1 MKKIF
6 KEPKLIIS
14 IIGAIAIVAVIVVFV
29 ATSSKPQAQFAVAKR
44 QDITQSVKASGEVK
58 AATSI
63 DLAFVRGGR
72 IASAPV
78 SAGDSVYAGQ
88 LLASVE
94 SADIQA
100 QYDQADAAYKT
111 QQAKLDSL
119 TSGTR
124 PETISIDQ
132 ASLSGALANLSGAEN
147 ATLAAIQNAYNQSDD
162 AIRVKSDAII
172 SNGKTSNPILS
183 INLSDQSLIDK
194 IQKDRVQADLVL
206 QSWQSD
212 IAQISLDSGTD
223 SLNNAVTEAENA
235 LQKISNFLNEMGTAV
250 NSANTSNNPALS
262 SSAISAI
269 QAGVSL
275 GRTNVSV
282 SQSSLIASFNLE
294 QSAVTTYLKAKEQL
308 ALDQNGPTQ
317 NDINAQKA
325 QVEAALANRN
335 LFAAQLGQT
344 VIRAPIDGIVTKQ
357 DAHVGEIASPGVPIV
372 SMNSSS
378 KFQIELYLSEADIA
392 KVKVGDTAI
401 VTLDAYTDGSTFD
414 TTVVS
419 VDPAATV
426 QNGISDYKT
435 VLEFKNDDSRIKAGM
450 TANAVVSAGSSTAAL
465 IVPSS
470 AIITEG
476 SDTYV
481 LKSDGKAN
489 ALTKVQT
496 GISDAGGNTQII
508 SGLQEGDKVAAFG
521 VNNIK

>member
-14 IIGAIAIVAVIVVFV
+14 IIGAVAVIAVIIVFV
-29 ATSSKPQAQFAVAKR
+29 VTSSKPQAQFAIAKR
-44 QDITQSVKASGEVK
+44 QNITQSVKSSGEVK
-58 AATSI
+58 ASTSI

-78 SAGDSVYAGQ
+78 VAGDTVYAGQ

-94 SADIQA
+94 SADIEA
-100 QYDQADAAYKT
+100 QYEQADATYKT

-132 ASLSGALANLSGAEN
+132 ATQSGALANLSGSEN
-147 ATLAAIQNAYNQSDD
+147 AVLASIQNAYNQSDD
-162 AIRVKSDAII
+162 AVRVKADAVITNGRTANPRLNI
-172 SNGKTSNPILS
+172 S
-183 INLSDQSLIDK
+183 LSDQSLVDK
-194 IQKDRVQADLVL
+194 IQNDRVQVDLVL
-206 QSWQSD
+206 QSWQND
-212 IAQISLDSGTD
+212 ISNISIDSGTD
-223 SLNNAVTEAENA
+223 SLNSAVAEAESA
-235 LQKISNFLNEMGTAV
+235 LQKISTFLSEMGTAA
-250 NSANTSNNPALS
+250 NSLNTSNNPALS
-262 SSAISAI
+262 STAISAI
-269 QAGVSL
+269 QGNISL
-275 GRTNVSV
+275 GRTNVSA
-282 SQSSLIASFNLE
+282 SQSALISAFNQE
-294 QSAVTTYLKAKEQL
+294 QSAVTTYLKAKDQL
-308 ALDQNGPTQ
+308 TLDQNGPTQ

-335 LFAAQLGQT
+335 LFGAQLGQT
-344 VIRAPIDGIVTKQ
+344 VIRAPIDGVVTKQ
-357 DAHVGEIASPGVPIV
+357 DAHVGEIASPGMPLV
-372 SMNSSS
+372 SMNSSA

-392 KVKVGDTAI
+392 KVKIGDTAA
-401 VTLDAYTDGSTFD
+401 VTLDAYSDGSSFD

-419 VDPAATV
+419 VDPAATI

-435 VLEFKNDDSRIKAGM
+435 VLEFKNNDDRIKAGM
-450 TANAVVSAGSSTAAL
+450 TANAVISAGSSTAAL

-481 LKSDGKAN
+481 LKSDGKTN
-489 ALTKVQT
+489 VLTKVET
-496 GISDAGGNTQII
+496 GIADADGNTQII

-521 VNNIK
+521 ISNIK

>member
-1 MKKIF
+1 MKKIL
-6 KEPKLIIS
+6 KEPKHIIS
-14 IIGAIAIVAVIVVFV
+14 LVGAVAVVVVIIVFVTTSTKPQSQFAIV
-29 ATSSKPQAQFAVAKR
+29 KH
-44 QDITQSVKASGEVK
+44 QDITESVKASGEVK

-72 IASAPV
+72 ISSAPV

-88 LLASVE
+88 LLASIE

-100 QYDQADAAYKT
+100 QYEQADAAYKT

-119 TSGTR
+119 TAGTR
-124 PETISIDQ
+124 PETLSIDQ
-132 ASLSGALANLSGAEN
+132 ASLSGAAANLSGSEN
-147 ATLAAIQNAYNQSDD
+147 AVLAAIQNAYNQSDD
-162 AIRVKSDAII
+162 AVRVKADAII
-172 SNGKTSNPILS
+172 LNGRTSNPRLNIT
-183 INLSDQSLIDK
+183 LSDQSLVDK
-194 IQKDRVQADLVL
+194 IQNDRVQMDLVL
-206 QSWQSD
+206 QSWQND
-212 IAQISLDSGTD
+212 IGNISLDAGTD

-235 LQKISNFLNEMGTAV
+235 IQKISGFMSEIGSAA
-250 NSANTSNNPALS
+250 NSLNTSNNPALS
-262 SSAISAI
+262 STAISAI
-269 QAGVSL
+269 QANISL
-275 GRTNVSV
+275 GRSGVSGA
-282 SQSSLIASFNLE
+282 QSALISSFNQE
-294 QSAVTTYLKAKEQL
+294 QSAVTTYLKSKDQL

-357 DAHVGEIASPGVPIV
+357 NAHVGEIASPGVPIV

-378 KFQIELYLSEADIA
+378 KFQIEIYLSEADIA
-392 KVKVGDTAI
+392 KVKIGDTAV
-401 VTLDAYTDGSTFD
+401 VTLDAYQNSSSFD

-419 VDPAATV
+419 VDPAATI

-435 VLEFKNDDSRIKAGM
+435 VLEFKTDDSRIKAGM
-450 TANAVVSAGSSTAAL
+450 TANAVISAGSSTSAL

-481 LKSDGKAN
+481 LKSNGKTN
-489 ALTKVQT
+489 DLTKVQV
-496 GISDAGGNTQII
+496 GITDANGNTQIV
-508 SGLQEGDKVAAFG
+508 SGLQDGDKVAAFG
-521 VNNIK
+521 ISSIK